1 MCSDTLSFGVH
12 RSFKAAIQGDT
23 ALKQHKFNVLLASIA
38 LLGACVSTG
47 ISQAEEP
54 PVEEI
59 TTGTPAA
66 SAEESATTWD
76 KTKEVPGEAW
86 DATVEVSG
94 EAWEATKEGSAKA
107 WDATKEVSGEAWE
120 ATKEGSAKA
129 WDATKEVSGEA
140 WDATKEG
147 SAKAWDKTKTTVDGW
162 QETEPESETE
172 SKQETPAPH

>member
-12 RSFKAAIQGDT
+12 RFFKAVIQGDM

-38 LLGACVSTG
+38 ILGACVSTG

-54 PVEEI
+54 PVEEAA
-59 TTGTPAA
+59 TGTPAA

-76 KTKEVPGEAW
+76 KTKEVSGEAW

-120 ATKEGSAKA
+120 ATKE
-129 WDATKEVSGEA
+129 VSG
-140 WDATKEG
+140 D
-147 SAKAWDKTKTTVDGW
+147 AWDKTKTTVDGW
-162 QETEPESETE
+162 QETEPESEPE
-172 SKQETPAPH
+172 SNQETPAPSQSP

>member
-12 RSFKAAIQGDT
+12 RFFKAAIQGDM

-54 PVEEI
+54 PVEEAAS
-59 TTGTPAA
+59 GTPAA

-76 KTKEVPGEAW
+76 K
-86 DATVEVSG
+86 
-94 EAWEATKEGSAKA
+94 
-107 WDATKEVSGEAWE
+107 TKEVSGEAWE

-129 WDATKEVSGEA
+129 WDATKEVSGDA
-140 WDATKEG
+140 WEATKEG
-147 SAKAWDKTKTTVDGW
+147 SAKAWDKTTTTVEGW
-162 QETEPESETE
+162 QETEPEPEADST
-172 SKQETPAPH
+172 QETPVPSQSP

>member
-1 MCSDTLSFGVH
+1 
-12 RSFKAAIQGDT
+12 
-23 ALKQHKFNVLLASIA
+23 LKQHKLNVLLASIA
-38 LLGACVSTG
+38 ILGACISTG

-54 PVEEI
+54 PVEEAA
-59 TTGTPAA
+59 TGTPAA

-76 KTKEVPGEAW
+76 KTKEVSGDAW
-86 DATVEVSG
+86 G
-94 EAWEATKEGSAKA
+94 
-107 WDATKEVSGEAWE
+107 

-147 SAKAWDKTKTTVDGW
+147 SAKAWDKTKTTVEDW

-172 SKQETPAPH
+172 SI

>member
-12 RSFKAAIQGDT
+12 RFFKAVIQGDM

-38 LLGACVSTG
+38 ILAACISTG
-47 ISQAEEP
+47 ISQAAEP
-54 PVEEI
+54 PVEEAA
-59 TTGTPAA
+59 TGTPAA

-76 KTKEVPGEAW
+76 KTKEVSGEAWEATKEGSAKAW

-107 WDATKEVSGEAWE
+107 WDATKEVSG
-120 ATKEGSAKA
+120 
-129 WDATKEVSGEA
+129 DA

-147 SAKAWDKTKTTVDGW
+147 SAKAWDKTKTTVEGW
-162 QETEPESETE
+162 QETEPEPEADST
-172 SKQETPAPH
+172 QETPAPSQSP